1 MRFYFKNN
9 GHLFMTLFLLLSLP
23 TPVQALP
30 PGVDFEIKGDLLSVD
45 LSDASLMDILNKL
58 KITKGIW
65 FKAEPSQLGERVSA
79 RFQGVP
85 LERGLRRILASQ
97 DYCLYFDTMGK
108 LVGISLI
115 KKDMKEVQRGA
126 TFRPPEP
133 SRNMPFTPPLPP
145 SLPPAPTGP
154 LYIPKPN
161 PPVVAFPEGPKGD
174 ALRPP
179 VPKRV
184 PAPTR
189 VTNPPGNNPFGPNP
203 QPPKPPFPMLPEP
216 PDNEDPDDE

>member
-1 MRFYFKNN
+1 MQFYFKNN
-9 GHLFMTLFLLLSLP
+9 GHLFLILLLLLSRP
-23 TPVQALP
+23 SPVQALP

-58 KITKGIW
+58 KTTKGIW

-79 RFQGVP
+79 RFQGLP
-85 LERGLRRILASQ
+85 LERGLQRILASQ
-97 DYCLYFDTMGK
+97 DYCLYFDTTGK
-108 LVGISLI
+108 LIGINLI

-126 TFRPPEP
+126 SFRPPEP

-145 SLPPAPTGP
+145 SVPPASTGP

-161 PPVVAFPEGPKGD
+161 PPVPT
-174 ALRPP
+174 
-179 VPKRV
+179 RV

-189 VTNPPGNNPFGPNP
+189 VTKPPGNNPFEPNPLPEQPASRNIVKPVP
-203 QPPKPPFPMLPEP
+203 QPPKPPLPMLPEP
-216 PDNEDPDDE
+216 PNEEDQDNE

>member
-1 MRFYFKNN
+1 MQFYFKNN
-9 GHLFMTLFLLLSLP
+9 GYLFMTLFLLLSLP

-58 KITKGIW
+58 KTTKGVW

-79 RFQGVP
+79 RFQGLP

-115 KKDMKEVQRGA
+115 KKDMKEVQRGV

-133 SRNMPFTPPLPP
+133 SRNMPFTPPMPP
-145 SLPPAPTGP
+145 SSSGP

-161 PPVVAFPEGPKGD
+161 PPVPA
-174 ALRPP
+174 
-179 VPKRV
+179 RV

-189 VTNPPGNNPFGPNP
+189 VT
-203 QPPKPPFPMLPEP
+203 KPPIPMLPEP
-216 PDNEDPDDE
+216 PDEEDDPDDE